1 MKTIICRQDRP
12 QRSKTAASKGPS
24 GFTLVELLV
33 VIAIIAILISLQLP
47 SLAGMKERGR
57 RLACASNLRQ
67 IYAAHMAYAAAN
79 RGKVCP
85 AVPGD
90 GSQGAVHGAGTI
102 RGRTNWAIPWSGSGR
117 LWKEGYLENMHVSYC
132 PSSIHPGIRYDG
144 PEYGFN
150 DGKGGTAWW
159 IQQSYHQRATVTR
172 DKTGTALQPRL
183 GLDPPGMAFMADD
196 WSRDYPFPTPDSFG
210 VDWHH
215 RTGYNVCYL
224 DGAVQFFDDSQRQ
237 IPAYVISL
245 GIDQTKWHWPRVE
258 MVWLNRFDR

>member
-1 MKTIICRQDRP
+1 MKLEALIHR
-12 QRSKTAASKGPS
+12 TAHSLKSAAQYKRS

-33 VIAIIAILISLQLP
+33 VIAIIAVLISLQMP
-47 SLAGMKERGR
+47 NLAGMKERGR
-57 RLACASNLRQ
+57 RITCASNIRQ
-67 IYAAHMAYAAAN
+67 IYIAHMAYAAQN
-79 RGKVCP
+79 GGKVCP
-85 AVPGD
+85 AVPGV

-102 RGRTNWAIPWSGSGR
+102 RGRTTWKIPWSGSGR
-117 LWKEGYLENMHVSYC
+117 LWKEGFLEDMHVSYC

-150 DGKGGTAWW
+150 DGNGGTAWW

-183 GLDPPGMAFMADD
+183 DFDPPGMAFLSDD

-215 RTGYNVCYL
+215 RTGYNVGYL
-224 DGAVQFFDDSQRQ
+224 DGSIQFLSDPERR
-237 IPAYVISL
+237 IPKYMIDL
-245 GIDQTKWHWPRVE
+245 GLTATKWRWDLVE